1 MQVLI
6 DGRVH
11 TPPKKRYNVIT
22 IGIVESLN
30 VVLKNARDLPILQL
44 VEELRNLLQKWF
56 VNRKQQA
63 FSMTT
68 ELITWVDGELRVSYN
83 TSSTYEVETINSIE
97 YNVTYNGVSD
107 NVNLHNH

>member
-56 VNRKQQA
+56 ANRKKQA
-63 FSMTT
+63 LSMKTKLTT
-68 ELITWVDGELRVSYN
+68 WLIESFM
-83 TSSTYEVETINSIE
+83 
-97 YNVTYNGVSD
+97 
-107 NVNLHNH
+107 